1 MPYYT
6 KPETLSAALQAL
18 FGQIQTQAPDA
29 LKGLTTSK
37 LLLHLK
43 TSAPMA
49 EVWLNGKGKTFAASY
64 GPSKDRADLDV
75 EMAADVLHQILLDE
89 LSMKKA
95 MGNGQIKVKGPV
107 WKMQVVIDIIKAG
120 RGFYPDV
127 LKAQGLKK

>member
-1 MPYYT
+1 MPFYAKAET
-6 KPETLSAALQAL
+6 LNACLQTLFGRLQAEKPE
-18 FGQIQTQAPDA
+18 A
-29 LKGLTTSK
+29 LKGVATSK

-43 TSAPMA
+43 TSAPVA
-49 EVWLNGKGKTFAASY
+49 EVWLNGKAKTFAVTY

-120 RGFYPDV
+120 RGLYPGV
-127 LKAQGLKK
+127 LTAQGLKK